1 MKAAIVTGV
10 SRGLGEAIAAAL
22 IARGFHV
29 LGVGR
34 GSAARL
40 SGTSY
45 EFVACDLGA
54 PTQACETLASAF
66 AALAARQPECVC
78 LVNNAATAEPVGLFG
93 TLRPAAIDRS
103 LAVNLAAP
111 TMLADLF
118 CRVFASET
126 MERRIINVSSGAASS
141 TLPGAALYCVA
152 KAGIEMLTRCLAA
165 EQHGDRFRAVTVRPG
180 VIDTEMQVFMRGQ
193 PRDRLPGV
201 AMFEGFHSSGQLV
214 PPDTAADVLVR
225 KLIEGPV
232 ENGKTYTYQELAG

>member
-1 MKAAIVTGV
+1 MNAAIVTGV

-22 IARGFHV
+22 LVRDFHV
-29 LGVGR
+29 IGVGR

-40 SGTSY
+40 AGAGY
-45 EFVACDLGA
+45 EFVACDLAA
-54 PTQACETLASAF
+54 PGEACTTLATTF
-66 AALAARQPECVC
+66 ASLAARRPEHVC

-93 TLRPAAIDRS
+93 MLTAPAIEQS
-103 LAVNLAAP
+103 LTVNLAAP

-118 CRVFASET
+118 CKVFASDT